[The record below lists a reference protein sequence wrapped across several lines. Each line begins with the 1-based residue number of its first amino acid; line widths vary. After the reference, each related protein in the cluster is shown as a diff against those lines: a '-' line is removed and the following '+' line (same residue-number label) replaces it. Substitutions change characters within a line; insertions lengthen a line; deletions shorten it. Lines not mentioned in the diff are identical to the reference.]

1 MVDAMSSWLRETFG
15 PRANIREVDY
25 VSSGSPVRYLL
36 IYDPKRNGKAV
47 YTVTA
52 ARAMVRRHVT
62 LRRAHAAVTEV
73 VATGRAIV
81 EVPCVEDRETF
92 ERELRACRL
101 VVTRYEAPT
110 KIDVAAIRERTGLSQ
125 DQFALRFGL
134 DAATVRNW
142 EQGRSSP
149 DKAARVLLLMIDKDP
164 TAVEK
169 ALSTAA

>member
-1 MVDAMSSWLRETFG
+1 MMSFSLKELLARQAPT
-15 PRANIREVDY
+15 PAADR
-25 VSSGSPVRYLL
+25 VSSGSPARYL
-36 IYDPKRNGKAV
+36 IEYDPKRNGKAV
-47 YTVTA
+47 YTIIA
-52 ARAMVRRHVT
+52 AKVLTRRHVT

-73 VATGRAIV
+73 VAAGRAIV

-92 ERELRACRL
+92 ERELRDCRL
-101 VVTRYEAPT
+101 IITRYEAPT
-110 KIDVAAIRERTGLSQ
+110 EIDVAAIRERTGLSQ

-149 DKAARVLLLMIDKDP
+149 DKAARVLLLTIDKDP
-164 TAVEK
+164 AAVEK

>member
-1 MVDAMSSWLRETFG
+1 MTSSLKEHLARRE
-15 PRANIREVDY
+15 PIPAADR
-25 VSSGSPVRYLL
+25 VSSGSPGRYL
-36 IYDPKRNGKAV
+36 IEYDPKRNGKAV
-47 YTVTA
+47 YTVVA
-52 ARAMVRRHVT
+52 AKALTRRHVT

-92 ERELRACRL
+92 ERELRDCRL
-101 VVTRYEAPT
+101 IVTRYEAPT
-110 KIDVAAIRERTGLSQ
+110 EIDVAAIRERTGLSQ

-149 DKAARVLLLMIDKDP
+149 DKAARVLLLTIDKDP